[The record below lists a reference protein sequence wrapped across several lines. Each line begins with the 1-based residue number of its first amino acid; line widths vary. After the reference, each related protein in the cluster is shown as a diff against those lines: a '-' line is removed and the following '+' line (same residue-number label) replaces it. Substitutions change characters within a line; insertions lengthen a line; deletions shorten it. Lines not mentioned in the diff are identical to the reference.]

1 MNALTPAPG
10 GRIDESLTLKP
21 VRVAVLTVSDTR
33 DERSDTSGDILAGRV
48 TDAGHALADRAL
60 VRDDRS
66 AIRAKVLG
74 WAASGKVD
82 AIITTGGTGLTGRD
96 VTPEALE
103 PLFDKRIDGFSAIF
117 HLISYQSVGLSTLQS
132 RATAGLIGGV
142 FVFCL
147 PGSNGAVK
155 DGWDKVI
162 AAQLD
167 SRHKPCNMV
176 ELMPR
181 LNES

>member
-1 MNALTPAPG
+1 MSEALKPG
-10 GRIDESLTLKP
+10 GGIKPDLPFTP
-21 VRVAVLTVSDTR
+21 VRVAVLTISDTR
-33 DERSDTSGDILAGRV
+33 DEASDTSGQILVERIKAAGHELGGRV
-48 TDAGHALADRAL
+48 V
-60 VRDDRS
+60 VRDDIEQ
-66 AIRAKVLG
+66 IRAQVRSWISSKT
-74 WAASGKVD
+74 VD
-82 AIITTGGTGLTGRD
+82 AIVTTGGTGMTGRD
-96 VTPEALE
+96 VTVEALE
-103 PLFDKRIDGFSAIF
+103 PLFDKRIDGFSVVF
-117 HLISYQSVGLSTLQS
+117 HLVSYASVGLSTLQS
-132 RATAGLIGGV
+132 RATAGLIDGV

-181 LNES
+181 LLEL

>member
-1 MNALTPAPG
+1 MNAPPLSPG
-10 GRIDESLTLKP
+10 GRIDETRERVA
-21 VRVAVLTVSDTR
+21 VRIAVLTVSDTR
-33 DERSDTSGDILAGRV
+33 DEESDTSGDVLAERVTGAGHVLAG
-48 TDAGHALADRAL
+48 RAL
-60 VRDDRS
+60 VRDDRT

-74 WAASGKVD
+74 WVASGEVD
-82 AIITTGGTGLTGRD
+82 VVITTGGTGLTGRD

-103 PLFDKRIDGFSAIF
+103 PLFDKRIDGFSAVF
-117 HLISYQSVGLSTLQS
+117 HLVSYQTVGLSTLQS

-167 SRHKPCNMV
+167 SRHGPCNMV

-181 LNES
+181 LNEI